1 MATPTLP
8 DPHPVFAQATPWQT
22 PGRWLLLSLAAL
34 SLSSFL
40 FT

>member
-1 MATPTLP
+1 MAI
-8 DPHPVFAQATPWQT
+8 DPRHDPQPVFAQPTPWPT
-22 PGRWLLLSLAAL
+22 PGRWLLLALAAL

>member
-1 MATPTLP
+1 MATDTRNAPQ
-8 DPHPVFAQATPWQT
+8 PVDAQPTPWQT